1 MRTGVPA
8 FGAIEIS
15 LHQAA
20 FNHRTIRT
28 GNSGAVEEYDS
39 PHLCGWRYVNNS
51 CYVEEAMALRG
62 FLRRFKPFE
71 IVTEEQV
78 GQIHEG
84 TLDVLAE
91 AGVKIYNDEALKVY
105 KKGGCKVDFD
115 SKLVQFPPA
124 LIEECLRKCPSSF
137 RVKSRN
143 PDHDLVLGLDN
154 VVFFNFPGRDI
165 VDLTTWESR
174 TPTRKEHIDLVTVLD
189 ALPTVHFINN
199 YPYFGYQGIPENMK
213 EMEGAALRLAH
224 STKVTMEIANNDID
238 RFTFR
243 MANAIGTEIFA
254 NPNTSSP
261 LTCYTDQTNACFLA
275 AEYDLPS
282 MIWDGATVG
291 STAPASI
298 AGAIIS
304 SNAEVIPYIVLLQ
317 LLKPGA
323 RVAVANL
330 VLPQNMKTGAP
341 AFGDICI
348 SLHLVAYNQVWRKYG
363 IPMVASSSG
372 VSNSK
377 IVGFQLAYEKTIPSL
392 VAALSGSSAVQ
403 IHSSVYGEITA
414 HPVQAILDDDIAH
427 MIGRFMEGIEVS
439 DDSLAVDLIN
449 RVGPIPGHFLSEAH
463 TRRWWNREQYV
474 TESAD
479 RLTYPEWKNG
489 GRKNDMDYA
498 KEKMEEILSG
508 HTVKP
513 PLTASE
519 EEEIEKILKEA
530 REYFKNNGFISSSEW
545 QEYMKTL
552 KEEGRVYE

>member
-1 MRTGVPA
+1 
-8 FGAIEIS
+8 
-15 LHQAA
+15 
-20 FNHRTIRT
+20 
-28 GNSGAVEEYDS
+28 
-39 PHLCGWRYVNNS
+39 
-51 CYVEEAMALRG
+51 MALRG
-62 FLRRFKPFE
+62 FLRSFKPFE
-71 IVTEEQV
+71 LITEEQV
-78 GQIHEG
+78 EQIHEG
-84 TLDVLAE
+84 TLDVLANTG
-91 AGVKIYNDEALKVY
+91 AKIYNEEALKVF
-105 KKGGCKVDFD
+105 KENDCRVDFD
-115 SKLVQFPPA
+115 EKLVLFPPA
-124 LIEECLRKCPSSF
+124 VVEECLRRCPSSF

-143 PDHDLVLGLDN
+143 PDHDLVLGLDH

-174 TPTRKEHIDLVTVLD
+174 PPSRKEHIDLVTVLD

-199 YPYFGYQGIPENMK
+199 YPYFGYRGIPENMK
-213 EMEGAALRLAH
+213 EMEGAAIRLAH

-243 MANAIGTEIFA
+243 MAKAIGTEIFA

-275 AEYDLPS
+275 AEHDLPS
-282 MIWDGATVG
+282 MIWDGATAG

-298 AGAIIS
+298 AGAVIA

-341 AFGDICI
+341 AFGDIGV
-348 SLHLVAYNQVWRKYG
+348 SLHLAAYNQVWRRYG

-377 IVGFQLAYEKTIPSL
+377 VIGFQLAYEKTIPSL
-392 VAALSGSSAVQ
+392 IAALSGASAVQ

-427 MIGRFMEGIEVS
+427 MIGRFVEGIVVS
-439 DDSLAVDLIN
+439 EDSLAVDLIST
-449 RVGPIPGHFLSEAH
+449 VGPIPGHFLGQAH

-474 TESAD
+474 TGSAD
-479 RLTYPEWKNG
+479 RLTYPEWKSG
-489 GRKNDMDYA
+489 GKKNDIEYA
-498 KEKMEEILSG
+498 RERMEEILSK
-508 HTVKP
+508 HTAHP
-513 PLTASE
+513 PLTPRE
-519 EEEIEKILKEA
+519 EAKIEAILQEA
-530 REYFKNNGFISSSEW
+530 REYFKKNGYISSSEW

-552 KEEGRVYE
+552 QTEGRA

>member
-1 MRTGVPA
+1 
-8 FGAIEIS
+8 
-15 LHQAA
+15 
-20 FNHRTIRT
+20 
-28 GNSGAVEEYDS
+28 
-39 PHLCGWRYVNNS
+39 
-51 CYVEEAMALRG
+51 MALRG

-78 GQIHEG
+78 RQIHEG

-124 LIEECLRKCPSSF
+124 LVEECLRKCPSSF
-137 RVKSRN
+137 RVKSRS
-143 PDHDLVLGLDN
+143 PDHDLILGLDN

-348 SLHLVAYNQVWRKYG
+348 SLHLAAYNQVWRKYG

-392 VAALSGSSAVQ
+392 IAALSGSSAVQ

-489 GRKNDMDYA
+489 GKKNDMDYA

-519 EEEIEKILKEA
+519 EEEIENILKEA